1 MISLS
6 TVEKPNFESC
16 DQLFHLSRL
25 EKDRRWSWTTTRAYH
40 HQPAI
45 ELVIHLGSRSKALM
59 CRDVVKIWSKN
70 PRLSLCFKQQA
81 FPSQKTLHLHW
92 FWYDLGGS
100 FQGTPLLRGN
110 HLWLKCFEAC
120 RWWGAH
126 MPTQWE
132 RYGSDKDEWG
142 RGERDSQLYQLG
154 QFHGFQNFQSWDLII
169 LEVGSFSIRI
179 FVLLYQKDLK
189 IFEAKIRLQV

>member
-1 MISLS
+1 MISCFTWVVWKKIVGGHGQQQEPITTS
-6 TVEKPNFESC
+6 
-16 DQLFHLSRL
+16 QRL
-25 EKDRRWSWTTTRAYH
+25 NLLYILEAAVRRW
-40 HQPAI
+40 
-45 ELVIHLGSRSKALM
+45 
-59 CRDVVKIWSKN
+59 CVVMLWKFGRKI
-70 PRLSLCFKQQA
+70 RGFLCVLSQQA

-169 LEVGSFSIRI
+169 LEIGSFSIRI

>member
-1 MISLS
+1 MQLKYHAILAAVKMISLS

-70 PRLSLCFKQQA
+70 PRLSLCFK
-81 FPSQKTLHLHW
+81 
-92 FWYDLGGS
+92 
-100 FQGTPLLRGN
+100 
-110 HLWLKCFEAC
+110 
-120 RWWGAH
+120 
-126 MPTQWE
+126 PT
-132 RYGSDKDEWG
+132 
-142 RGERDSQLYQLG
+142 
-154 QFHGFQNFQSWDLII
+154 
-169 LEVGSFSIRI
+169 SFSKSKNPSLTLIL
-179 FVLLYQKDLK
+179 V
-189 IFEAKIRLQV
+189 